1 MITARSVGFTGNY
14 RKLMLQS
21 GSYVALKLIS
31 KRRRTLLPVDLM
43 VGDATT
49 RGLRVDIMLS
59 LGATVT
65 EMLRG
70 I

>member
-21 GSYVALKLIS
+21 GSYAALKLIS
-31 KRRRTLLPVDLM
+31 KRRHTLLPVDLM

-49 RGLRVDIMLS
+49 RGFRVDVIFS
-59 LGATVT
+59 LGVTVAET
-65 EMLRG
+65 LRG